1 MGICISI
8 PEVASLNDEIK
19 EASHGDT
26 ANKERPFTAPMKKL
40 PDFNWHT

>member
-19 EASHGDT
+19 EASRNDT
-26 ANKERPFTAPMKKL
+26 ANTERPFTAPTKEL